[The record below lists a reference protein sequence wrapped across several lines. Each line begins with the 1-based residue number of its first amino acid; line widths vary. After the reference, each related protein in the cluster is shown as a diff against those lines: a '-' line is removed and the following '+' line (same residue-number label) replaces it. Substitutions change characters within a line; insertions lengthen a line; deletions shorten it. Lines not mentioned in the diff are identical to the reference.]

1 MKKSKPSPRQRLLF
15 MVMAIIAIA
24 GFAYWLSQNL
34 RWEETETDQGYS
46 SAAKKNP
53 FLAAEIF
60 LRKHGV
66 QATTVKNLSLLD
78 THRWRNL
85 TLQPNDT
92 IILIN
97 ANKTLTQDRYDRLYE
112 WLAHGGTL
120 ITAPQNPYIGS
131 HTREQDLLL
140 QDFNITPGETR
151 FEQKQ
156 EFSAFDS
163 DEKNTDEQ
171 SASDDK
177 QKNNDQADDEADEE
191 TDESKKANEEAD
203 EKPENYYRC
212 NLDEEPTE
220 IEFADNEF
228 LQFDFSSE
236 SPFFYQDNSVSD
248 SDISDSDESD
258 SNQATNSKTE
268 HMLSF
273 TVDNGRLSI
282 TSDTGI
288 WSNRRIDC
296 HDHAYA
302 LWRITNHNGRVWFLI
317 NQDAP
322 SLTALLW
329 QNAPFGVLAAVL
341 ALLLW
346 LWAKSQRFGPIFER
360 KEIARRSLTEHI
372 YASAM
377 LLWRNQQHGYLL
389 TRLRQQLIAHL
400 LVQHPQVT
408 VLDNTGRVT
417 FLHELTGMNHDLIE
431 RTLYADD
438 LQNPQ
443 DFADAIAHLQTI
455 RKQL

>member
-1 MKKSKPSPRQRLLF
+1 MKNSKLSPRQRLLF
-15 MVMAIIAIA
+15 IVMTIIAIA
-24 GFAYWLSQNL
+24 GFAYWLTQNL
-34 RWEETETDQGYS
+34 RWEETEIDQGYS

-66 QATTVKNLSLLD
+66 PATTVKNLSLLD
-78 THRWRNL
+78 SHRWRNL
-85 TLQPNDT
+85 RLQPDDT
-92 IILIN
+92 IVLIN
-97 ANKTLTQDRYDRLYE
+97 ANKTLTQDRYERLYE
-112 WLAHGGTL
+112 WLANGGTL
-120 ITAPQNPYIGS
+120 ITSPQNPYIGT

-140 QDFNITPGETR
+140 QDFEITPGKTR
-151 FEQKQ
+151 FEAEQ

-163 DEKNTDEQ
+163 DEKNTDEHN
-171 SASDDK
+171 AG
-177 QKNNDQADDEADEE
+177 DDE
-191 TDESKKANEEAD
+191 TDQTTDGNNE
-203 EKPENYYRC
+203 KNKQPENYYRC
-212 NLDEEPTE
+212 NLKEDPTE
-220 IEFADNEF
+220 IEFADNEL
-228 LQFDFSSE
+228 LQFDFTRE
-236 SPFFYQDNSVSD
+236 PPFFYQDNSVSD
-248 SDISDSDESD
+248 SDMSNNWDSDSLDSESLDSDSLDSHNQESD
-258 SNQATNSKTE
+258 SKST

-273 TVDNGRLSI
+273 AVDNGRLSI

-288 WSNRRIDC
+288 WSNQRIDC

-302 LWRITNHNGRVWFLI
+302 LWRMTNHNGRVWFLI

-322 SLTALLW
+322 SLAVLLW
-329 QNAPFGVLAAVL
+329 QNAPYGVLAAVL

-346 LWAKSQRFGPIFER
+346 LWAKSQRFGPVFER

-400 LVQHPQVT
+400 LAQHPQVA
-408 VLDNTGRVT
+408 VLDNTGRAA
-417 FLHELTGMNHDLIE
+417 FLHELTGMNRDLIE
-431 RTLYADD
+431 RVLYADD